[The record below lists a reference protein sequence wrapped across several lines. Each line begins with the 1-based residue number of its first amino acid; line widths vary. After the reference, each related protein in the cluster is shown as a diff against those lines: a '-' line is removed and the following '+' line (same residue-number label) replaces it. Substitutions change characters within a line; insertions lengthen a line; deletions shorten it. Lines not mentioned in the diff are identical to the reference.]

1 LEDGGARLIE
11 IHHTPLNGGKMAAIF
26 KVAGLCLF
34 SATFAMFAIFAMFGR
49 AVGTIHVAAVTGLI
63 GHQRR

>member
-1 LEDGGARLIE
+1 
-11 IHHTPLNGGKMAAIF
+11 MAAIF
-26 KVAGLCLF
+26 KVTGLCLF